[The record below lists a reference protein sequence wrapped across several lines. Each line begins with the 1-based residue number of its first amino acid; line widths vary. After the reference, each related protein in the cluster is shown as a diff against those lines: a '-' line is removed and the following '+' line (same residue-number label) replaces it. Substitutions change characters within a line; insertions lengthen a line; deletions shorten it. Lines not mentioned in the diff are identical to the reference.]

1 MSLFKEK
8 FIICSSI
15 ALLNIL
21 LSVLFIIYEDKWYA
35 FLPFLAF
42 SPLLSSINS
51 ILLWGKN
58 MLYGK
63 DFSKFYRDTVSS
75 YVYVV
80 PCYNESEKEITDTLD
95 SLTTQV
101 LTDKDKKVIFIVCDG
116 KIKGRGNYK
125 STDRIL
131 IEDILVKNI
140 SNKIKFNSA
149 YTTWD
154 TNTNDLDLYNGF
166 YNNIPFLLFIKNKNY
181 GKRDGLVLIR
191 RLLYLYNQKIDMNLM
206 ISDELLHFVKSYL
219 AIYFDDIVEYIIGTD
234 ADTVFE
240 RNCTNELIKKIE
252 SNRKT
257 VGCVGFVNIS
267 HECYQFSPFTLYQNA
282 EYIYAQCLKRQQQS
296 ELTHKVNCLS
306 GCVQILKVCG
316 ETCGDNILSRF
327 NFKPPESANIFD
339 QIRSYASEDRN
350 HVCLMLSEFPYVETT
365 QSLYANAFTKI
376 PMNFEVLFSQ
386 RRRWNLGA
394 TTNDLLL
401 LTSPNILFYERLSAL
416 ANILT
421 FVLAP
426 FILVAT
432 AVFIKTIIEYPSM
445 LMLYLSIIIMIPF
458 FYSITIPLFVKRMTF
473 REGMYYVMSYLFYV
487 LTNSF
492 MNIILYT
499 YAILQ
504 MDRLT
509 WGKTRQVE
517 KNKEILI
524 KTDKNTQTDFIL
536 NIEEIDYNDFI
547 FNNKEQETSV

>member
-1 MSLFKEK
+1 MSLLSDKI
-8 FIICSSI
+8 IICSSI
-15 ALLNIL
+15 FLINIL
-21 LSVLFIIYEDKWYA
+21 LSVLFIIYKDNWYA
-35 FLPFLAF
+35 FISFLALA
-42 SPLLSSINS
+42 PLLSSINS

-58 MLYGK
+58 MIFGGDSTK
-63 DFSKFYRDTVSS
+63 IYRDTNTS
-75 YVYVV
+75 YIYVV
-80 PCYNESEKEITDTLD
+80 PCYNESEREITDTLY
-95 SLTTQV
+95 SLTNQV

-116 KIKGRGNYK
+116 KIKGKGNLK
-125 STDRIL
+125 STNRIL
-131 IEDILVKNI
+131 IEDILKKNI
-140 SNKIKFNSA
+140 SNKIQFDSA

-154 TNTNDLDLYNGF
+154 TTTNDLDMYNGF
-166 YNNIPFLLFIKNKNY
+166 YNNTPFLLFVKNKNY

-191 RLLYLYNQKIDMNLM
+191 RLLYLYNEKIDSTSM
-206 ISDELLHFVKSYL
+206 ISYELLQFVKTYL
-219 AIYFDDIVEYIIGTD
+219 AIYFEDKVDYIIGTD

-252 SNRKT
+252 SRPKI

-267 HECYQFSPFTLYQNA
+267 HECYKYSLFTLYQNA
-282 EYIYAQCLKRQQQS
+282 EYIFAQCLKRQQQA
-296 ELTHKVNCLS
+296 EITHKVNCLS

-350 HVCLMLSEFPYVETT
+350 HVCLMLSEFPHIETT
-365 QSLYANAFTKI
+365 QSLYANAYTKI

-394 TTNDLLL
+394 ITNDLLL
-401 LTSPNILFYERLSAL
+401 LTSPNILFYERLSAF

-432 AVFIKTIIEYPSM
+432 AVFVQTIIKYPSI
-445 LMLYLSIIIMIPF
+445 LMLYLSIVIFIPF

-473 REGMYYVMSYLFYV
+473 RDSIYYIMSYLFYI

-492 MNIILYT
+492 MNIILYS
-499 YAILQ
+499 YAIFH
-504 MDRLT
+504 MDKLT

-517 KNKEILI
+517 K
-524 KTDKNTQTDFIL
+524 DKYAHTEFIL
-536 NIEEIDYNDFI
+536 NIEENDGNKYTENI
-547 FNNKEQETSV
+547 FNQKETDV

>member
-1 MSLFKEK
+1 MSLFRDKI
-8 FIICSSI
+8 IICSSI
-15 ALLNIL
+15 ALINIL
-21 LSVLFIIYEDKWYA
+21 LSVLFIVYEDKWYV

-58 MLYGK
+58 MIYGE
-63 DFSKFYRDTVSS
+63 DFSKFYRNDFAS

-95 SLTTQV
+95 SLTNQV

-116 KIKGRGNYK
+116 KIKGKGNSK

-131 IEDILVKNI
+131 IEDILEGNI
-140 SNKIKFNSA
+140 SSKIQFDSA

-154 TNTNDLDLYNGF
+154 TNMIDLDLYNGF
-166 YNNIPFLLFIKNKNY
+166 YNNTPFLLFVKNKNY

-191 RLLYLYNQKIDMNLM
+191 RLLYLYNEQLSSPM
-206 ISDELLHFVKSYL
+206 ISNELLHFVKTYL
-219 AIYFDDIVEYIIGTD
+219 AIYFEDKIEYVIGTD

-240 RNCTNELIKKIE
+240 RDCTNELIKEIE
-252 SNRKT
+252 KRPNT
-257 VGCVGFVNIS
+257 IGCVGFVKIS
-267 HECYQFSPFTLYQNA
+267 NECYRFSPFTLYQNA
-282 EYIYAQCLKRQQQS
+282 EYIYAQCLKRQQQA

-327 NFKPPESANIFD
+327 NFKPKDSANIFD

-350 HVCLMLSEFPYVETT
+350 HVCLMLSAFPHVETT
-365 QSLYANAFTKI
+365 QSLYANAYTKI

-394 TTNDLLL
+394 ISNDLLL
-401 LTSPNILFYERLSAL
+401 LTSPNIMFYERLSAF

-421 FVLAP
+421 FVLSP

-432 AVFIKTIIEYPSM
+432 AVFIQTIIKYPSM
-445 LMLYLSIIIMIPF
+445 LMLYLSVVIMIPF
-458 FYSITIPLFVKRMTF
+458 FYAITIPLFVKRMIF
-473 REGMYYVMSYLFYV
+473 REGMYFILSYLFYL

-499 YAILQ
+499 YAVSH
-504 MDRLT
+504 MEKLT
-509 WGKTRQVE
+509 WGKTRQIEKNVE
-517 KNKEILI
+517 KNVNNI
-524 KTDKNTQTDFIL
+524 DKHTQTDFIL
-536 NIEEIDYNDFI
+536 NIEDKIDKIIYE
-547 FNNKEQETSV
+547 KESDV